1 MSLDRTNGR
10 ISAQLPDAL
19 VPMWTQMGAER
30 ADPLPLRLDHDEPR
44 IDHDPFPV
52 GMAVTLRAAPRADAA
67 MVFDQRHARVTVG
80 RDDPG
85 RQGLRRERAPSQQC
99 GARERTGDTSNNL
112 RAHYSLNLR
121 LKSDRPAARNQ
132 IQVAQMHK
140 RPWFGNT

>member
-1 MSLDRTNGR
+1 MSLDCTNGR
-10 ISAQLPDAL
+10 MIDRLPDAL
-19 VPMWTQMGAER
+19 VPMLTQMRAER

-52 GMAVTLRAAPRADAA
+52 GMAVTLRAAPKADAA

-80 RDDPG
+80 RNGPG

-99 GARERTGDTSNNL
+99 GTRERTGDTSNNL
-112 RAHYSLNLR
+112 PAHFSSNLR
-121 LKSDRPAARNQ
+121 LKSDRPATNQ

-140 RPWFGNT
+140 RLTTRAV